1 MIFAC
6 MNTKAEAMMTLN
18 FEHARLIPIVGTG
31 SGKEKEQRAT
41 SALLAVLQIVRP
53 LSKSLLSHYGAPRSS
68 RATVECFIEPIF
80 TLTSGAKVRP
90 DGLIQIQSGKKDQFT
105 ALVEV
110 KTGSAKLDVDQINSY
125 VEIAR
130 NEDFDCVLTIS
141 NEIAPQPGIHPT
153 AGINVRSNSKVK
165 VFHLSWTSI
174 LATAVM
180 EKVHRG
186 IEDPEQAWILGEL
199 VRYLEHPLSGALGF
213 DDMGINWT
221 HVREGARDHTL
232 RKRDPEVVDVAQ
244 RWDQLIRFISLRL
257 GSEIGTDVQE
267 VIPQRHRQDPIIRTR
282 DFVDSLTNDGIISG
296 QLKVPNTVN
305 NMNITADLRARQ
317 LIVETQIDAPITMKS
332 KGSTNWLLRQLRKSP
347 DELTITSYPRKSSFG
362 TNALL
367 SQIREDPSVILLD
380 SKREI
385 SRFKI
390 SRRTDM
396 GLGRRA
402 GKDSSFVDSVFE
414 SVRVFYGE
422 VLQELQAFQPKA
434 PRLKHTD
441 SNVVEREINPI
452 TTSSLDIDNTN
463 YHHYSPISAE
473 ESKPNQ

>member
-1 MIFAC
+1 
-6 MNTKAEAMMTLN
+6 
-18 FEHARLIPIVGTG
+18 
-31 SGKEKEQRAT
+31 
-41 SALLAVLQIVRP
+41 
-53 LSKSLLSHYGAPRSS
+53 
-68 RATVECFIEPIF
+68 
-80 TLTSGAKVRP
+80 
-90 DGLIQIQSGKKDQFT
+90 
-105 ALVEV
+105 
-110 KTGSAKLDVDQINSY
+110 
-125 VEIAR
+125 
-130 NEDFDCVLTIS
+130 
-141 NEIAPQPGIHPT
+141 
-153 AGINVRSNSKVK
+153 
-165 VFHLSWTSI
+165 
-174 LATAVM
+174 
-180 EKVHRG
+180 
-186 IEDPEQAWILGEL
+186 
-199 VRYLEHPLSGALGF
+199 
-213 DDMGINWT
+213 
-221 HVREGARDHTL
+221 
-232 RKRDPEVVDVAQ
+232 
-244 RWDQLIRFISLRL
+244 
-257 GSEIGTDVQE
+257 
-267 VIPQRHRQDPIIRTR
+267 
-282 DFVDSLTNDGIISG
+282 
-296 QLKVPNTVN
+296 
-305 NMNITADLRARQ
+305 MNITADLRARQ